1 MYRINSWMHKQ
12 SPTPTMVQGKGGG
25 EVDETPLG
33 FLLLE
38 YFQKDSTL
46 SRKSVNTILKAT
58 KND

>member
-1 MYRINSWMHKQ
+1 MHKQ

-25 EVDETPLG
+25 IDETPLG

-38 YFQKDSTL
+38 YFQKDLTL